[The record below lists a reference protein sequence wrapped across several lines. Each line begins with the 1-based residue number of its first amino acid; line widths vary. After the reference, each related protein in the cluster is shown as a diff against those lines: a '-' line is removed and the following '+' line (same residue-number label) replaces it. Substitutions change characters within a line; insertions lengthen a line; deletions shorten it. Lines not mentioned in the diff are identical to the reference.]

1 MTAIMQ
7 PKNPA
12 DYFPYIGHDLN
23 RRKLLKYPLWKNV
36 IGSLFNEDHVTDH
49 GDRIVIQGDRKVP
62 LFNEV
67 IVRGVL
73 AQHRI
78 AQDSFSVSAVVP
90 RHRSL
95 YDYGIGMPV
104 HSTFIN
110 RQVMILAGS
119 NLFVAAYDTMLRHF
133 GAFMFLR
140 EDKVLKKKGYPQV
153 FLSIERYLQEVFPA
167 YLNYQMFEGVGKKKL
182 KRDMIV
188 YPEQEKN
195 PVTKKRSGGRT
206 KTGKIRDLSPII
218 FEKFRELT
226 KESSTR
232 LYVSPVNASFS
243 KYPDATFIVHP
254 VKHGGIVE
262 DMRYLHEQ
270 EFVGSWYPKYA
281 IKNPEAKL
289 DVIVSYGKPEL
300 FCGEDFRSFH
310 DVMKYTKSLKKR
322 IGLLESPSPTTLLFR
337 ALGDETEMPYWKLE
351 TAAKRLFDHY
361 AGLGIN
367 MEKVSDRPGVMTP
380 VEQLA
385 ERAIVTLNSNAAYR
399 IFGSKT
405 DEFITSKSGRFIS
418 LDEKLQRWYANTIR
432 HLDP

>member
-1 MTAIMQ
+1 MMRTGSRPTVGIGIIAGAALAALLALGS
-7 PKNPA
+7 PPA
-12 DYFPYIGHDLN
+12 GA
-23 RRKLLKYPLWKNV
+23 
-36 IGSLFNEDHVTDH
+36 GSLWEDDGVSYFTQRKASRVGDAVTVI
-49 GDRIVIQGDRKVP
+49 IV
-62 LFNEV
+62 EE
-67 IVRGVL
+67 
-73 AQHRI
+73 A
-78 AQDSFSVSAVVP
+78 SA
-90 RHRSL
+90 
-95 YDYGIGMPV
+95 
-104 HSTFIN
+104 
-110 RQVMILAGS
+110 S
-119 NLFVAAYDTMLRHF
+119 NQSQLR
-133 GAFMFLR
+133 
-140 EDKVLKKKGYPQV
+140 
-153 FLSIERYLQEVFPA
+153 
-167 YLNYQMFEGVGKKKL
+167 
-182 KRDMIV
+182 
-188 YPEQEKN
+188 
-195 PVTKKRSGGRT
+195 
-206 KTGKIRDLSPII
+206 
-218 FEKFRELT
+218 LT

-281 IKNPEAKL
+281 VKNPEAKL

-322 IGLLESPSPTTLLFR
+322 IGLLESPFPTTLLFR